1 MSNLQRLSNTA
12 FGIRKYLEGKGFDV
26 GGKGRKPNE
35 ILVAFLK
42 ENNLKYVKWNPRY
55 KGLFTAELSNADTV
69 SHNFDMFKKWIQN
82 RLDTAN
88 PEQAS

>member
-12 FGIRKYLEGKGFDV
+12 FGIRKYLQQKGFDV

-42 ENNLKYVKWNPRY
+42 ENNLKYERWNPRY
-55 KGLFTAELSNADTV
+55 KGFFTAELSNASVV
-69 SHNFDMFKKWIQN
+69 SDNFDLFKKWV
-82 RLDTAN
+82 DTQVLTK
-88 PEQAS
+88 EQFQQ

>member
-12 FGIRKYLEGKGFDV
+12 FGIRKYLDSKGFDV

-42 ENNLKYVKWNPRY
+42 DNNLKYVKWNTRY

-69 SHNFDMFKKWIQN
+69 SDNFDLFKKWIDNQVP
-82 RLDTAN
+82 TK
-88 PEQAS
+88 E